1 MSSLVKIRKE
11 KIMLSD
17 NIKKVFEENLWY
29 IATCGD
35 EPNVVPVGFKRVCE
49 DGRLA
54 IGAVLLETTLENIRS
69 NGRVAVACADPLTGE
84 AYQIK
89 GVAELLTEGDEFEH
103 YQKLTEDTFDGAMQL
118 KCAVIITP
126 ERLINASP
134 NEHNKEEIE
143 I

>member
-1 MSSLVKIRKE
+1 MIP
-11 KIMLSD
+11 D
-17 NIKKVFEENLWY
+17 NVKKVFEENLWY

-35 EPNVVPVGFKRVCE
+35 EPNVVPVGFKQVCG

-54 IGAVLLETTLENIRS
+54 IGAVLLETTIENIRANS
-69 NGRVAVACADPLTGE
+69 KVAVACANPLTGE

-89 GVAELLTEGDEFEH
+89 GTAELVTEGEAYEH
-103 YQKLTEDTFDGAMQL
+103 YQKLTEDTFKGIMQL

-126 ERLINASP
+126 EKLINASP

>member
-1 MSSLVKIRKE
+1 MIP
-11 KIMLSD
+11 D
-17 NIKKVFEENLWY
+17 NVKKVFNENLWY
-29 IATCGD
+29 IATCND
-35 EPNVVPVGFKRVCE
+35 EPNVVPVGFKRVCA
-49 DGRLA
+49 DGKLA

-69 NGRVAVACADPLTGE
+69 NGKVAVACANSMTGE

-89 GVAELLTEGDEFEH
+89 GTAELVSEGEAYEH
-103 YQKLTEDTFDGAMQL
+103 YKKLTEDTFKGAMQL
-118 KCAVIITP
+118 KCVVIITP

>member
-1 MSSLVKIRKE
+1 MIP
-11 KIMLSD
+11 D
-17 NIKKVFEENLWY
+17 NVKKVFEENLWY
-29 IATCGD
+29 IATIGD

-54 IGAVLLETTLENIRS
+54 IGAVLLETTLENIS
-69 NGRVAVACADPLTGE
+69 ANGKVAVACANPLTGE
-84 AYQIK
+84 AYPIR
-89 GVAELLTEGDEFEH
+89 GTAELVTEGDAYEH
-103 YQKLTEDTFDGAMQL
+103 YKKLTEDTFKGAMQL

-126 ERLINASP
+126 KRLINASP

>member
-1 MSSLVKIRKE
+1 MYRE
-11 KIMLSD
+11 RIMIPD
-17 NIKKVFEENLWY
+17 HVKKVFEENLWY

-54 IGAVLLETTLENIRS
+54 IGAVLLETTLENIRANS
-69 NGRVAVACADPLTGE
+69 KVAVACANPLTGE

-89 GVAELLTEGDEFEH
+89 GTAELVTDGEAYEH
-103 YQKLTEDTFDGAMQL
+103 YEKLTEDTFKGAMQL

-134 NEHNKEEIE
+134 NEHNKEEIAM
-143 I
+143 

>member
-1 MSSLVKIRKE
+1 MIPDNVKK
-11 KIMLSD
+11 
-17 NIKKVFEENLWY
+17 FFTENLWY
-29 IATCGD
+29 IATSGD

-54 IGAVLLETTLENIRS
+54 IGAVLLDTTLENIKTNS
-69 NGRVAVACADPLTGE
+69 SVAIAAANPLTGE

-89 GVAELLTEGDEFEH
+89 GKAELVTKGEAYEH
-103 YQKLTEDTFDGAMQL
+103 YLKLTEETFKGALQL
-118 KCAVIITP
+118 KCVVIITP

-134 NEHNKEEIE
+134 NEHNKEEIS

>member
-1 MSSLVKIRKE
+1 MIP
-11 KIMLSD
+11 D
-17 NIKKVFEENLWY
+17 NVKKVFEENLWY

-35 EPNVVPVGFKRVCE
+35 EPNVVPVGFKQVCG

-54 IGAVLLETTLENIRS
+54 IGAVLLETTLENIRANS
-69 NGRVAVACADPLTGE
+69 KVAVACANPLTGE

-89 GVAELLTEGDEFEH
+89 GTAELVTEGEAYEH
-103 YQKLTEDTFDGAMQL
+103 YQKLTEDTFKGIMQL

-126 ERLINASP
+126 EKLINASP

>member
-1 MSSLVKIRKE
+1 
-11 KIMLSD
+11 MLPD
-17 NIKKVFEENLWY
+17 NVKKVFEENLWY
-29 IATCGD
+29 ISTCGD
-35 EPNVVPVGFKRVCE
+35 EPNVVPVGFKCVCG

-54 IGAVLLETTLENIRS
+54 IGAVLLETTLENIRANS
-69 NGRVAVACADPLTGE
+69 RIAVACANPLTGE

-89 GVAELLTEGDEFEH
+89 GTAELVTEGEAYEH
-103 YQKLTEDTFDGAMQL
+103 YKRLTADTFKGAMQL

-126 ERLINASP
+126 EKLINASP

>member
-1 MSSLVKIRKE
+1 MIP
-11 KIMLSD
+11 D

-35 EPNVVPVGFKRVCE
+35 DPNVVPVGFKQVCG

-54 IGAVLLETTLENIRS
+54 IGAILLETTLENIKT
-69 NGRVAVACADPLTGE
+69 NGKIAIAAANPLTGE

-89 GVAELLTEGDEFEH
+89 GTAELVTEGDAYDH
-103 YQKLTEDTFDGAMQL
+103 YSKLTEDTYRGTMTL

-126 ERLINASP
+126 EKLINCSP
-134 NEHNKEEIE
+134 NEHNKEEIPL
-143 I
+143 

>member
-1 MSSLVKIRKE
+1 MIP
-11 KIMLSD
+11 D
-17 NIKKVFEENLWY
+17 NVKKVFEENLWY
-29 IATCGD
+29 IATIGD

-54 IGAVLLETTLENIRS
+54 IGAVLLETTLENIS
-69 NGRVAVACADPLTGE
+69 ANGKVAVACANPLTGE
-84 AYQIK
+84 AYQIR
-89 GVAELLTEGDEFEH
+89 GTAELVTEGDAYEH
-103 YQKLTEDTFDGAMQL
+103 YKKLTEDTFKGAMQL

-126 ERLINASP
+126 KRLINASP

>member
-1 MSSLVKIRKE
+1 MIP
-11 KIMLSD
+11 D
-17 NIKKVFEENLWY
+17 NVKKVFEENLWY
-29 IATCGD
+29 IATIGD

-54 IGAVLLETTLENIRS
+54 IGAVLLETTLENIRA
-69 NGRVAVACADPLTGE
+69 NGKVAVACANPLTGE
-84 AYQIK
+84 AYQIR
-89 GVAELLTEGDEFEH
+89 GTAELVTEGDAYEH
-103 YQKLTEDTFDGAMQL
+103 YKKLTEDTFKGAMQL

-126 ERLINASP
+126 KRLINASP